1 MRKIIIEIIIG
12 GIVFGTV
19 GVVAAT
25 TISSNQVTYKDQTLN
40 NSLDELYDSVN
51 LLKTKGDAVSNQIL
65 TGKTALVK
73 GIEVTGTMPNRGNL
87 NWAPSTSTSYTVP
100 SGYYSGGTLNSSG
113 AYNTGYNAGVTAADN
128 RANANSTNYKTG
140 YNAGYSAGKSTSSG
154 AIATLTGQISS
165 GYTSPNYN
173 VYRHNDSTYFLF
185 YGSNGFIAQRDF
197 TAYVSAINSNNQW
210 LHYYNSRTGDTV
222 LQGLPNRN
230 TVYIKSGDVISF
242 GISGTSDWD
251 TPFSIM
257 IDI

>member
-1 MRKIIIEIIIG
+1 MKKITIGIIIG
-12 GIVFGTV
+12 IIISCTV
-19 GVVAAT
+19 GVLAS
-25 TISSNQVTYKDQTLN
+25 TIVPSTIVTYQDKTLN
-40 NSLDELYDSVN
+40 TALDELYDSVN
-51 LLKTKGDAVSNQIL
+51 LLKTRGDAEASQIL
-65 TGKTALVK
+65 TGKKAIVK
-73 GIEVTGTMPNRGNL
+73 GIEITGTMVNRGNL
-87 NWAPSTSTSYTVP
+87 NWTPSTGTSYTVP

-113 AYNTGYNAGVTAADN
+113 AYNTGYSAGVTAADN

-173 VYRHNDSTYFLF
+173 VYRHSDSTYFSS